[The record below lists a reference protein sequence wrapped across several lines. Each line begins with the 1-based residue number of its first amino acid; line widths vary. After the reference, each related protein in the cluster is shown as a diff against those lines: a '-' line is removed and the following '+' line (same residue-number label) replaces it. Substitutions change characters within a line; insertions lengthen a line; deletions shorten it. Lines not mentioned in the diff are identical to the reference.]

1 MRNRISM
8 RPWVLPLVMALCA
21 PVHAQDQAPPPDAQE
36 VAPAV
41 PAAAPVVPEADA
53 AFTAF
58 VQSLRPRAIAEGV
71 KPETFDRETAGL
83 SFNPRVIRADHGQP
97 GGGATTITQGSL
109 DFAPYRRTHVDQAHI
124 VKGRRLYV
132 SLADQLAKIERGT
145 GVAGKVALS
154 IFGEET
160 GYGSF
165 SGSYDILRSFAT
177 LAFDGRRRELFTA
190 EFIATL
196 KLIDKG
202 FSRSEMKG
210 SWAGATGYPQ
220 FLPSTYL
227 RLSADGDGDG
237 KADIWTSSADALAS
251 IAAYLEEAGWKRD
264 TPWGVAVMVP
274 NDFDRESVKTPL
286 VSPRCPRV
294 HARLSR
300 WLTIAEWKAKGI
312 MIAGYPAP
320 PETELA
326 NLIEPDGPGLTA
338 YLLTSNYRVILDYNC
353 SNFYALAVG
362 LLADEVA
369 RQPPAAPVAPVAAPP
384 PVPAPEGT

>member
-1 MRNRISM
+1 MRAWI
-8 RPWVLPLVMALCA
+8 LPLLMMTLAA
-21 PVHAQDQAPPPDAQE
+21 PVCAQEQAPPDADT
-36 VAPAV
+36 APV
-41 PAAAPVVPEADA
+41 TPAATAPAAPVVPDADA
-53 AFTAF
+53 LFTAF
-58 VQSLRPRAIAEGV
+58 VASLRPRAIAEGV
-71 KPETFDRETAGL
+71 RPETFDRETAGL
-83 SFNPRVIRADHGQP
+83 QFNPRVIRADRGQP
-97 GGGATTITQGSL
+97 GGGSTATPGPL
-109 DFAPYRRTHVDQAHI
+109 DFAPYRRSHVDQAHI
-124 VKGRRLYV
+124 VKGRRLYQ
-132 SLADQLAKIERGT
+132 SLSGQLAKIERET

-177 LAFDGRRRELFTA
+177 LAYDGRRRELFTA
-190 EFIATL
+190 EFMATL

-202 FSRSEMKG
+202 FSRAELKG

-251 IAAYLEEAGWKRD
+251 IAAYLGDAGWKPN

-274 NDFDRESVKTPL
+274 AAFDRESVKTPL

-312 MIAGYPAP
+312 LVAGFPAP
-320 PETELA
+320 AEDELA
-326 NLIEPDGPGLTA
+326 TLIEPDGPGLTS

-369 RQPPAAPVAPVAAPP
+369 RQPPAPATTTPAAPE
-384 PVPAPEGT
+384 PAQTTS